1 MFYNIYKKFAHITTK
16 INFGGIMKEFVFVK
30 KNKIYRQSLYYMLI
44 AILIFQGVLFILN
57 LALIRSNS
65 NWFSVVF
72 NTVFLSVFSFIIY
85 KHIMP
90 KYKYKVE
97 KAEYKWFKIKNDIII
112 VKFND
117 GIIKSYNF
125 KNEKD
130 YVTKVTYQ
138 SKINPNLNTSS
149 ALAYAINIK
158 LSDKKVVNALLP
170 YNKARE
176 FVTVVPDIKYV
187 KELSEEINKDLDN
200 FISYTKK
207 VKSKHIPSIV
217 CFGVSALAIMFALI
231 IVLGYQSTNGT
242 YYASK
247 LAEKYP
253 RMPINTYSYSVENI
267 SYTGQEDYTISFGG
281 NKGADVTVFYRAS
294 NPSDSYSMYTIDFLI
309 FIALT
314 MFVIGGILLNTTF
327 SPHLAVFGLS
337 IMPFYLI
344 KLLNV
349 GVSTLLTTQ
358 FLIPFLS
365 LLALPV
371 YLLFSGVLK
380 IATDIYKISKE
391 KELQSIE

>member
-1 MFYNIYKKFAHITTK
+1 
-16 INFGGIMKEFVFVK
+16 MKEFVFVK
-30 KNKIYRQSLYYMLI
+30 KNKIYRQSLYYMLV

-57 LALIRSNS
+57 LALIRPNS
-65 NWFSVVF
+65 NWFSVIF
-72 NTVFLSVFSFIIY
+72 NAIFLSVFSFVIY

-97 KAEYKWFKIKNDIII
+97 KAEYKWFKIKNETLV

-117 GIIKSYNF
+117 GTIKSYNF
-125 KNEKD
+125 KEEGDFVKQI
-130 YVTKVTYQ
+130 TYQ
-138 SKINPNLNTSS
+138 SKVNPNLNSSS
-149 ALAYAINIK
+149 ALAYTINIK
-158 LSDKKVVNALLP
+158 LSDKKVVNALLE

-176 FVTVVPDIKYV
+176 FVTIVPNIKYV
-187 KELSEEINKDLDN
+187 EELAEEINKDLDG
-200 FISYTKK
+200 FISYSKK
-207 VKSKHIPSIV
+207 VKRKHIPSII
-217 CFGVSALAIMFALI
+217 CFSVSALAIMFALI
-231 IVLGYQSTNGT
+231 IVLGYQSTSGT
-242 YYASK
+242 YYASR
-247 LAEKYP
+247 LNARYP
-253 RMPINTYSYSVENI
+253 RMPINTYSYQVEDI
-267 SYTGQEDYTISFGG
+267 KYTGQEDYTISFGG
-281 NKGADVTVFYRAS
+281 NKGEDVTVFYRAS

-314 MFVIGGILLNTTF
+314 LLVIGGILLNTTF
-327 SPHLAVFGLS
+327 SPHLAVLGLS

-349 GVSTLLTTQ
+349 SVSTLLTTQ

-391 KELQSIE
+391 NQLKSIEKIATNKK